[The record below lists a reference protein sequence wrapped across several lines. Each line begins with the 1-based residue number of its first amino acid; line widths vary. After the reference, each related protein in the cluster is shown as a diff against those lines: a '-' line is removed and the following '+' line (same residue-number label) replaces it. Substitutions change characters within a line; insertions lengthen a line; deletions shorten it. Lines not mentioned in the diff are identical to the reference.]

1 MSKVLEAIKE
11 KQYYDKEQ
19 DLWVVSVNHE
29 DEISSTDKS
38 QSSMK
43 VYRTELTQTIQT
55 ALERLPKV
63 EELLDLYQLQNE
75 FKERYNTEVRILHKQ
90 KTLNCIR
97 EIAEEI
103 YLKEKELEELK

>member
-1 MSKVLEAIKE
+1 MTPQEALI
-11 KQYYDKEQ
+11 QLSCLASY
-19 DLWVVSVNHE
+19 HE

-63 EELLDLYQLQNE
+63 EELCELYQSLANNRG
-75 FKERYNTEVRILHKQ
+75 KVI
-90 KTLNCIR
+90 
-97 EIAEEI
+97 EIALETFKSINIPKHIFDEI
-103 YLKEKELEELK
+103 EKTYNEIKQLKEELKCIF